1 MAWFD
6 VYIRQ
11 GQRWVFRKRVVRSDG
26 FDILV
31 LKKELSTELGEQPG
45 EILAPENIKIVKP
58 VELQAEE
65 KGKQ

>member
-11 GQRWVFRKRVVRSDG
+11 GQRWVFRKRVVRADG

-31 LKKELSTELGEQPG
+31 LKKELSTELGDQPG
-45 EILAPENIKIVKP
+45 DILAPENIKIVKP

-65 KGKQ
+65 KGK